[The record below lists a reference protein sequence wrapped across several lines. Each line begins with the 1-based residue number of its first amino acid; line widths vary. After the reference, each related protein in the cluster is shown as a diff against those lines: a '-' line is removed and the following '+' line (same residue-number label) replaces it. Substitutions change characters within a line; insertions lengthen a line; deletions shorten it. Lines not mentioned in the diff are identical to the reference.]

1 MSIYDGAV
9 IVVLVPGRCGP
20 ALGVLAK
27 PAERAKEL
35 AGYVQD
41 SEMGYVACPG
51 KNQTS
56 TFIFSNNS

>member
-1 MSIYDGAV
+1 MSICDGAV

-20 ALGVLAK
+20 VLGVLAK

-41 SEMGYVACPG
+41 
-51 KNQTS
+51 
-56 TFIFSNNS
+56 